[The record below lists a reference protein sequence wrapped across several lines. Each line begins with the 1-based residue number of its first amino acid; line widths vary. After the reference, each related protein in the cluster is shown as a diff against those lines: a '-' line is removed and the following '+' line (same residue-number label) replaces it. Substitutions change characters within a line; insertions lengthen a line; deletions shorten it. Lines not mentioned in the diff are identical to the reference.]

1 MSIRCVDERSR
12 KEGGGEPSRLSAQTP
27 VLFFRGRIYCRGWE
41 YLRWRSEPLTGMCA
55 RHGIAL
61 LLHHDNHD
69 RDLPFIGQAHEVA

>member
-1 MSIRCVDERSR
+1 MLMKGVERR
-12 KEGGGEPSRLSAQTP
+12 GEGYLRGFQRRPR
-27 VLFFRGRIYCRGWE
+27 FYFYRGRIYCRGWE